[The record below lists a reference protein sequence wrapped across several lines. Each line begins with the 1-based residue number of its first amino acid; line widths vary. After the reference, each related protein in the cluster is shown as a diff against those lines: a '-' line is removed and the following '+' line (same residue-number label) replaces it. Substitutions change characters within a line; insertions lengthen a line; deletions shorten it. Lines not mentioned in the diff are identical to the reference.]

1 MAIVILNSILIIVC
15 GAIGLFA
22 KNLISKEK
30 QDFMFLGLGLCV
42 IYLGLNMAFQ
52 AEDPS
57 FVIISIVLGGLI
69 GSTLKIHERLYK
81 IESKL
86 EGDLEEGQEEGKNTM
101 SVFISTTFLYCVG
114 SMAILGPLQAG
125 LTGNTD
131 TLMAKSILDGV
142 SSIIF
147 ASTMGIG
154 VLFAAAPVFIVQG
167 LIFLGAQFLEP
178 FISQIFLNDF
188 TGVGGIIIFAIGLNF
203 LNLTKIKVTNFLP
216 GLFVVAILHIA
227 KSYLSFF
234 F

>member
-1 MAIVILNSILIIVC
+1 MAIVVLNSVLIIVC

-86 EGDLEEGQEEGKNTM
+86 EEELDEEQGQDGSTM